1 MFQYVEGLNQIC
13 RHASNK
19 HKAKSSSRQTGKVS
33 LSTVHQDISITF
45 ALASPSDHKA
55 ATV

>member
-1 MFQYVEGLNQIC
+1 MFQYMEGLNQIC

-19 HKAKSSSRQTGKVS
+19 HKAKSNSRKTGKVS

-45 ALASPSDHKA
+45 ALASPDHKA

>member
-1 MFQYVEGLNQIC
+1 MFQYMEGLNQIC

-45 ALASPSDHKA
+45 ARASPSDHKA